1 MTDDRLEPS
10 FSSPSGAPRAQPA
23 LPRSSGAP
31 LAVGLLVVA
40 VLAVGGWYAW
50 TKFSSPAETVA
61 TAPAPATAEPRQE
74 AASAPQAPALVP
86 AAPEDPVKAEDI
98 TAALIGLLGR
108 DAVLKFLDTTDF
120 PRRFVATVDNLGR
133 EHAPVAVWPVQP
145 TAGKFLVT
153 GAGDATQVAT
163 GNDARYAAFVAFVGS
178 VDAAKAVDLYRRMYP
193 ALEAA
198 YRDLGF
204 TKQPLNARVLEVIDL
219 LLATPDPAQPP
230 KVVLTEVKGPIASPR
245 PWTRYEYQDP
255 KFERLAAGQK
265 MLLRVGAD
273 NRKVLKAKLL
283 QMRQQLVQ
291 VSTQPAAR

>member
-10 FSSPSGAPRAQPA
+10 FSSSGAPRAQ
-23 LPRSSGAP
+23 LSPRRPSGAP
-31 LAVGLLVVA
+31 VAAALLAVI
-40 VLAVGGWYAW
+40 VLAIGGWYAW
-50 TKFSSPAETVA
+50 TKFGSPAQTVA
-61 TAPAPATAEPRQE
+61 TAPAPAAAEPRQE
-74 AASAPQAPALVP
+74 AASAPQAEALVP

-98 TAALIGLLGR
+98 SAALIGLLGR
-108 DAVLKFLDTTDF
+108 DAVLQFLDTIDF

-145 TAGKFLVT
+145 TAGRFLVT
-153 GAGDATQVAT
+153 GDGDATQVAA
-163 GNDARYAAFVAFVGS
+163 GNDARYSAFVAFVGS

-204 TKQPLNARVLEVIDL
+204 VKQPLNARVLEVIDL
-219 LLATPDPAQPP
+219 LLATPEPAQPP
-230 KVVLTEVKGPIASPR
+230 KVALTEVKGPIASPR

-255 KFERLAAGQK
+255 RFERLAAGQK

-273 NRKVLKAKLL
+273 NRKVLKAKLQQL
-283 QMRQQLVQ
+283 RQQLVQ